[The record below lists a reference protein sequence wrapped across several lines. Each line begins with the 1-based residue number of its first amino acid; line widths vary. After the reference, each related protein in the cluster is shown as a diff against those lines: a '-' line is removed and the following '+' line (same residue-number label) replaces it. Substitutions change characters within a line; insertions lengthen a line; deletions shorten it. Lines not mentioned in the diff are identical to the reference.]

1 MSNKGEESSRQHSGS
16 CTVLL
21 RDSKKASNALGE
33 ATNVL
38 PASRHRR
45 LSQGELEGR
54 KCSAAK
60 GKLDGKGLKEE
71 KNGEDVTV
79 TAARRY
85 CLRSQ
90 CALLKLD
97 PRNHHAV
104 MVNGKS
110 KLISKRSKFGIE
122 RTSAERVERNAFP
135 GSDLNFSGKEKVLK
149 PVLGDTNGE
158 CQEAVSCDADAR
170 RTADVLFYG
179 WRRSSG
185 EDGSFAGGDENPC
198 PTSAKEYESANS
210 NEEILEH
217 CFSPQPQRSAELP
230 ESLTLPP
237 CAVKLRFGVGGA
249 ASPVMFTAAEDI
261 PDSCSTPKSQQFKI
275 PQPNSVSVLYGF
287 PKEEGYSSCLPSRSF
302 SAESMDPCCT
312 PRAREFKIPDVC
324 LCPQAPRKRK
334 SSYGYS
340 SAVKLANNSS
350 QRIRASPAFFLVPDF
365 DAFFGPPCHVDHHG
379 HEAHFPPA
387 AIRG

>member
-1 MSNKGEESSRQHSGS
+1 M
-16 CTVLL
+16 L

-38 PASRHRR
+38 LVSRQRR
-45 LSQGELEGR
+45 LSECELEGR

-60 GKLDGKGLKEE
+60 GKLDCKGLKEE
-71 KNGEDVTV
+71 KNGEGVTV

-90 CALLKLD
+90 CALLKPD

-104 MVNGKS
+104 MVNGKR
-110 KLISKRSKFGIE
+110 KLISKRAKFGID
-122 RTSAERVERNAFP
+122 RTSAERVGRNAFP
-135 GSDLNFSGKEKVLK
+135 GSDLNFSEKEKVLRS
-149 PVLGDTNGE
+149 VLGDTNGE
-158 CQEAVSCDADAR
+158 CQEAVSCDAD
-170 RTADVLFYG
+170 VLFYG
-179 WRRSSG
+179 LARSSE
-185 EDGSFAGGDENPC
+185 EDGALAGGDERFISVSRNENPC

-217 CFSPQPQRSAELP
+217 CLTPQPQRSAELP
-230 ESLTLPP
+230 ESLTLPH
-237 CAVKLRFGVGGA
+237 CAAKLRFSVGGA
-249 ASPVMFTAAEDI
+249 TSPVMFTPAEDI

-275 PQPNSVSVLYGF
+275 PQPNSMSVLCGF
-287 PKEEGYSSCLPSRSF
+287 PKEEGYSSCFPSLSF
-302 SAESMDPCCT
+302 SAESVDLCCT
-312 PRAREFKIPDVC
+312 PRAHEFKIPDVY
-324 LCPQAPRKRK
+324 LCPQAPRKRR

-379 HEAHFPPA
+379 HEARFSPA